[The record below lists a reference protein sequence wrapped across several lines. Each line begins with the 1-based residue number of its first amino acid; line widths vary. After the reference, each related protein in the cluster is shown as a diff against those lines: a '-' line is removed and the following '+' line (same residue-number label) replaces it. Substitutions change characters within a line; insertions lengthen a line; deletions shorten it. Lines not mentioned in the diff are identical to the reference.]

1 MQIFVKTLTG
11 KTITLDVEA
20 SDTIDNVKAKIQD
33 KEGIPPDQQ
42 RLIFAGKQLEDGRTL
57 SDYNIQKESTLHLVL
72 RLRGGHCQVPCGIF
86 DDPKL
91 VSDIMEAIA
100 TIKKAMVQIGEL
112 SATLNALNINQMTR
126 WVNTKEEHATKI
138 VSLVSEYCLCQRVKP
153 VADPKSPFKSEADYI
168 AALQSHH
175 KVMLAA
181 VKCKQTV
188 DPANADAL
196 ESAAKEMSKMYMPA

>member
-100 TIKKAMVQIGEL
+100 TIKKAMVQINEL
-112 SATLNALNINQMTR
+112 SATMNALNINQMTR

-168 AALQSHH
+168 AALGSHH
-175 KVMLAA
+175 NVMLAA